1 MSIPVLAQVYD
12 EVRRLSIAGSSVACG
27 DFRLK
32 KLIPPLQKAGEKA
45 PVFAKVAEAVSGV
58 VDSDEKSAPAALLS
72 LSTLINAILY
82 TQGETGAEGKLE
94 PIKLVGEGITPK
106 RSPASLLKTVAA
118 AMTNTGSG
126 RLEIIQES
134 LERNPFPDPRLLGP
148 AIDALDGSYYE
159 VCDFVEA
166 KVLPQYGKSI
176 VPLIVEKFD
185 HKGGA
190 GDARRLSLLHRVDP
204 KGADKYVRYA
214 LKDGSKEVKIVAIAK
229 LRDPEDVTFLIEQS
243 AAKAADVREAAFL
256 ALAEIG
262 SDEAAATLAEGI
274 RKPRNHQALKAAKL
288 GKHPAV
294 LAAVLEEAE
303 KALADLLATKP
314 KDKNLDARS
323 DRLRALLTAL
333 EERSDKKTEKLLLD
347 MYEQRE
353 AITKLEGSTTYHANG
368 LSILR
373 CMATCSK
380 KTRDQLIANHESY
393 DEFGL
398 DVAIDAA
405 MRQEKPKEIYELF
418 HGYLVAAKNL
428 KKGKGSAKAASK
440 AETVSTALIN
450 NSAVVDMLYDYAPD
464 DRRVIELDPRWL
476 DLAIETEDLQL
487 VIEIARPKHKGAQDY
502 LETHA
507 QKQLKA
513 KTESYE
519 LLEVLQ
525 ALIRIEHPQATEYLT
540 QAMKKKVKYGVSYYS
555 GVFSRLIGHLPK
567 SAIPQ
572 LEACLAEMDE
582 ADADRY
588 IVAVADLKN
597 QA

>member
-32 KLIPPLQKAGEKA
+32 KLIAPLQKAGEKA
-45 PVFAKVAEAVSGV
+45 PVFAKVAEAVSNV
-58 VDSDEKSAPAALLS
+58 VDSTEKTAPEALLS

-94 PIKLVGEGITPK
+94 PIKLVGAGITPK

-118 AMTNTGSG
+118 AMTSTGSG
-126 RLEIIQES
+126 RLEIIQEA

-176 VPLIVEKFD
+176 VPLIVEKFNR
-185 HKGGA
+185 KGGA

-204 KGADKYVRYA
+204 EGADKYVRYA
-214 LKDGSKEVKIVAIAK
+214 LKDGSKEVKIVAISK
-229 LRDPEDVTFLIEQS
+229 LRDPSDVSFLIEQ
-243 AAKAADVREAAFL
+243 ATAKAADVREAAFQ
-256 ALAEIG
+256 ALAEID
-262 SDEAAATLAEGI
+262 SDEAATTLAAAI
-274 RKPRNHQALKAAKL
+274 RKPRSPLALKAAKQ
-288 GKHPAV
+288 GKHPLI

-303 KALADLLATKP
+303 KALAELLQTKP
-314 KDKNLDARS
+314 KDKELDARS
-323 DRLRALLTAL
+323 ERLRALLAAL
-333 EERSDKKTEKLLLD
+333 QDRTDKQTESLLLD
-347 MYEQRE
+347 MYEKRA
-353 AITKLEGSTTYHANG
+353 AIAKLEGSGSYHAND

-373 CMATCSK
+373 CMATCSN
-380 KTRDQLIANHESY
+380 KTRELLIANHESY

-405 MRQEKPKEIYELF
+405 LRQEKPKRIYELF
-418 HGYLVAAKNL
+418 HGYVVAAKNL
-428 KKGKGSAKAASK
+428 KKGKGSSKAAAK
-440 AETVSTALIN
+440 AETVTTALIN
-450 NSAVVDMLYDYAPD
+450 NSRVVDMLYDHLPD
-464 DRRVIELDPRWL
+464 DRNAVELDPRWL
-476 DLAIETEDLQL
+476 DLAAESEDLTF
-487 VIEIARPKHKGAQDY
+487 VIELARPKHPAAKAF
-502 LETHA
+502 LETHI
-507 QKQLKA
+507 QKILKS

-519 LLEVLQ
+519 LIEILQ
-525 ALIRIEHPQATEYLT
+525 ALIRSEHPETVDYLI
-540 QAMKKKVKYGVSYYS
+540 QAMKKKVKYGVTYYS
-555 GVFSRLIGHLPK
+555 GIFSRLIGHLPP
-567 SAIPQ
+567 SAVPK
-572 LEACLAEMDE
+572 LEACLAEMEE

-597 QA
+597 RA